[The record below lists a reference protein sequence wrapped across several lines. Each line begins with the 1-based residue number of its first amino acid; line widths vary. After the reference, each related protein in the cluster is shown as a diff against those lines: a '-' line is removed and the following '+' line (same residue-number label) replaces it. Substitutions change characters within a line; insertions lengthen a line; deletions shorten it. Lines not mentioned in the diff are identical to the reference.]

1 MSAIKNIS
9 VPPSAIRVLRNKLAR
24 TRFSILAVELARR
37 LTVTFSFLITLLTSL
52 LFLDLLADLEIQTRS
67 LLLFSIITLTA
78 ILIIWSLFS
87 LIIKWK
93 NDETLALEIERKNK
107 DFDSRLI
114 SSIQFGKRKAKF
126 PENAPMSMVHNMILE
141 TKDVSKKFNFLKVV
155 NPKALTR
162 ATLIFFVIIITSGI
176 WAYSEKDNIP
186 ILVKRALGEQ
196 IEIPRDTIIV
206 EEPNISRVGI
216 GDNIQMTFKVKSK
229 KNSELKANLNIDYNS
244 GRKITVPLKRTETG
258 PITVPLKRT
267 ETGPDTYIGTIEDVP
282 ESFSFDAKIDD
293 AKTKTSSVTAIER
306 PTIKNIS
313 ATQVYPEFTK
323 QSPTNHVPG
332 DFTFFQGSEVTIN
345 IESSK
350 DLDSGNLKFLG
361 LDNQMPLSV
370 NEANK
375 KEGVAKIKIP
385 SQSLSGFSVSLTDS
399 EEMNSKNNAIYKIS
413 LLTDLPP
420 EIRITYP
427 KRSEELVTRK
437 ATLLI
442 KYEAID
448 RFGVNSINLKYKREE
463 NEIVTIPLMKEETA
477 KKQISDS
484 YEWNLGSL
492 KTGLSEGDQIEYWLE
507 ASDQNISGLNISS
520 SDKLSLKVVTP
531 EEKRADLLGR
541 TSDALGSVDEATNDQ
556 ENLNKDLESIIRKNT
571 PNKKN

>member
-52 LFLDLLADLEIQTRS
+52 LFLDLLADLKIETRS

-87 LIIKWK
+87 LITKWK

-114 SSIQFGKRKAKF
+114 SSIQFAKRKAKF

-141 TKDVSKKFNFLKVV
+141 TKDVSKKFNFLKIV

-176 WAYSEKDNIP
+176 WVYSEKDNIP

-196 IEIPRDTIIV
+196 IEIPRDTTII
-206 EEPNISRVGI
+206 EEPNISKVGI

-229 KNSELKANLNIDYNS
+229 KNSELKANLNIEYNS
-244 GRKITVPLKRTETG
+244 GRNVKVSLERTE
-258 PITVPLKRT
+258 K
-267 ETGPDTYIGTIEDVP
+267 EPDTYTGTIEDVP
-282 ESFSFDAKIDD
+282 ESFSFDAQIDD
-293 AKTKTSSVTAIER
+293 AKTETLTVTAIER

-332 DFTFFQGSEVTIN
+332 DFTFFPGSEVTIN

-350 DLDSGNLKFLG
+350 ELDSGNLKFLG

-399 EEMNSKNNAIYKIS
+399 EEMDSKNNAIYKIS

-463 NEIVTIPLMKEETA
+463 NEIVTIPLMKEESS

-520 SDKLSLKVVTP
+520 SEKLSLKVVTP

-571 PNKKN
+571 PIKKN

>member
-52 LFLDLLADLEIQTRS
+52 LFLDLLADLEIETRS

-87 LIIKWK
+87 LITKWK

-114 SSIQFGKRKAKF
+114 SSIQFAKRKAKF

-141 TKDVSKKFNFLKVV
+141 TKDVSKKFNFLKIV

-176 WAYSEKDNIP
+176 WVYSEKDNIP

-196 IEIPRDTIIV
+196 IEIPRDTTII
-206 EEPNISRVGI
+206 EEPNISKVGI

-229 KNSELKANLNIDYNS
+229 KNSELKANLNIEYNS
-244 GRKITVPLKRTETG
+244 GRNVKVSLERTE
-258 PITVPLKRT
+258 K
-267 ETGPDTYIGTIEDVP
+267 EPDTYTGTIEDVP
-282 ESFSFDAKIDD
+282 ESFSFDAEIDD
-293 AKTKTSSVTAIER
+293 AKTETLTVTAIER

-332 DFTFFQGSEVTIN
+332 DFTFFPGSEVTIN

-350 DLDSGNLKFLG
+350 ELDSGNLKFLG

-399 EEMNSKNNAIYKIS
+399 EEMDSKNNAIYKIS

-463 NEIVTIPLMKEETA
+463 NEIVTIPLMKEESS

-571 PNKKN
+571 PIKKN

>member
-52 LFLDLLADLEIQTRS
+52 LFLDLLADLRIETRS
-67 LLLFSIITLTA
+67 MLLFSIITLTA

-87 LIIKWK
+87 LITKWK

-114 SSIQFGKRKAKF
+114 SSIQFAKRKAKF

-141 TKDVSKKFNFLKVV
+141 TKDVSKKFNFLKIV

-176 WAYSEKDNIP
+176 WVYSEKDNIP

-196 IEIPRDTIIV
+196 IEIPRDTTII
-206 EEPNISRVGI
+206 EEPNISKVGI

-229 KNSELKANLNIDYNS
+229 KNSELKANLNIEYNS
-244 GRKITVPLKRTETG
+244 GRNVKVSLERTE
-258 PITVPLKRT
+258 K
-267 ETGPDTYIGTIEDVP
+267 EPDTYTGTIEDVP
-282 ESFSFDAKIDD
+282 ESFSFDAQIDD
-293 AKTKTSSVTAIER
+293 AKTETLTVTAIER

-332 DFTFFQGSEVTIN
+332 DFTFFPGSEVTIN

-350 DLDSGNLKFLG
+350 ELDSGNLKFLG

-399 EEMNSKNNAIYKIS
+399 EEMDSKNNAIYKIS

-463 NEIVTIPLMKEETA
+463 NEIVTIPLMKEESS

-520 SDKLSLKVVTP
+520 SEKLSLKVVTP

-571 PNKKN
+571 PIKKN

>member
-52 LFLDLLADLEIQTRS
+52 LFLDLLADLKIETRS

-87 LIIKWK
+87 LITKWK

-114 SSIQFGKRKAKF
+114 SSIQFAKHKAKF

-176 WAYSEKDNIP
+176 WVYSEKDNIP

-196 IEIPRDTIIV
+196 IEIPRDTTII
-206 EEPNISRVGI
+206 EEPNISKVGI

-229 KNSELKANLNIDYNS
+229 KNSELKANLNIEYNS
-244 GRKITVPLKRTETG
+244 GRNVKVSLERTE
-258 PITVPLKRT
+258 K
-267 ETGPDTYIGTIEDVP
+267 EPDTYTGTIEDVP
-282 ESFSFDAKIDD
+282 ESFSFDAQIDD
-293 AKTKTSSVTAIER
+293 AKTETLTVTAIER

-332 DFTFFQGSEVTIN
+332 DFTFFPGSEVTIN

-350 DLDSGNLKFLG
+350 ELDSGNLKFLG

-399 EEMNSKNNAIYKIS
+399 DEMDSKNNAIYKIS

-463 NEIVTIPLMKEETA
+463 NEIVTIPLMKEESS

-520 SDKLSLKVVTP
+520 SEKLSLKVVTP

-571 PNKKN
+571 PIKKN

>member
-52 LFLDLLADLEIQTRS
+52 LFLDLLADLKIETRS

-87 LIIKWK
+87 LITKWK

-114 SSIQFGKRKAKF
+114 SSIQFAKRKAKF

-141 TKDVSKKFNFLKVV
+141 TKDVSKKFNFLKIV

-176 WAYSEKDNIP
+176 WVYSEKDNIP

-196 IEIPRDTIIV
+196 IEIPRDTTII
-206 EEPNISRVGI
+206 EEPNISKVGI

-229 KNSELKANLNIDYNS
+229 KNSELKANLNIEYNS
-244 GRKITVPLKRTETG
+244 GRNVKVSLERTE
-258 PITVPLKRT
+258 K
-267 ETGPDTYIGTIEDVP
+267 EPDTYTGTIEDVP
-282 ESFSFDAKIDD
+282 ESFSFDAEIDD
-293 AKTKTSSVTAIER
+293 AKTETLTVTAIER

-332 DFTFFQGSEVTIN
+332 DFTFFPGSEVTIN

-350 DLDSGNLKFLG
+350 ELDSGNLKFLG

-399 EEMNSKNNAIYKIS
+399 EEMDSKNNAIYKIS

-571 PNKKN
+571 PIKKN

>member
-37 LTVTFSFLITLLTSL
+37 IAITFSVLVTLLTSL
-52 LFLDLLADLEIQTRS
+52 LFLDLLADLDIQTRS

-78 ILIIWSLFS
+78 ILTIWSLFS
-87 LIIKWK
+87 LITKWK

-114 SSIQFGKRKAKF
+114 SSIQFAKRQAAF
-126 PENAPMSMVHNMILE
+126 PENAPMSMIHNMILE
-141 TKDVSKKFNFLKVV
+141 TKDASKKFNFLKIV

-176 WAYSEKDNIP
+176 WVYSEKDNIP

-196 IEIPRDTIIV
+196 IEIPRDTTII
-206 EEPNISRVGI
+206 EEPNISKVGI

-229 KNSELKANLNIDYNS
+229 KNSELKANLNIEYNS
-244 GRKITVPLKRTETG
+244 GRNVKVSLERTE
-258 PITVPLKRT
+258 K
-267 ETGPDTYIGTIEDVP
+267 EPDTYTGTIEDVP
-282 ESFSFDAKIDD
+282 ESFSFDAQIDD
-293 AKTKTSSVTAIER
+293 AKTETLTVTAIER

-332 DFTFFQGSEVTIN
+332 DFTFFPGSEVTIN

-350 DLDSGNLKFLG
+350 ELDSGNLKFLG

-399 EEMNSKNNAIYKIS
+399 EEMDSKNNAIYKIS

-463 NEIVTIPLMKEETA
+463 NEIVTIPLMKEESS

-520 SDKLSLKVVTP
+520 SEKLSLKVVTP

-571 PNKKN
+571 PIKKN

>member
-52 LFLDLLADLEIQTRS
+52 LFLDLLADLKIETRS

-87 LIIKWK
+87 LITKWK

-114 SSIQFGKRKAKF
+114 SSIQFAKRKAKF

-141 TKDVSKKFNFLKVV
+141 TKDVSKKFNFLKIV

-176 WAYSEKDNIP
+176 WVYSEKDNIP

-196 IEIPRDTIIV
+196 IEIPRDTTII

-229 KNSELKANLNIDYNS
+229 KTSELKANLNIEYNS
-244 GRKITVPLKRTETG
+244 GRNVKVSLERTE
-258 PITVPLKRT
+258 K
-267 ETGPDTYIGTIEDVP
+267 EPDTYTGTIEDVP
-282 ESFSFDAKIDD
+282 ESFSFDAQIDD
-293 AKTKTSSVTAIER
+293 AKTKTLTVTAIER

-332 DFTFFQGSEVTIN
+332 DFTFFPGSEVTIN

-350 DLDSGNLKFLG
+350 ELDSGNLKFLG

-399 EEMNSKNNAIYKIS
+399 DEMDSKNNAIYKIS

-463 NEIVTIPLMKEETA
+463 NEIVTIPLMKEESS

-507 ASDQNISGLNISS
+507 ASDQNILGLNISS
-520 SDKLSLKVVTP
+520 SEKLSLKVVTP

-571 PNKKN
+571 PIKKN

>member
-1 MSAIKNIS
+1 M
-9 VPPSAIRVLRNKLAR
+9 PPSAIRVLRNKLAR

-52 LFLDLLADLEIQTRS
+52 LFLDLLADLKIETRS

-87 LIIKWK
+87 LITKWK

-114 SSIQFGKRKAKF
+114 SSIQFAKRKAKF

-206 EEPNISRVGI
+206 EEPNILRVGI

-229 KNSELKANLNIDYNS
+229 KTSELKANLNVDYNS
-244 GRKITVPLKRTETG
+244 GRKITVPLERTEN
-258 PITVPLKRT
+258 
-267 ETGPDTYIGTIEDVP
+267 EPDTYIGTIEDVP
-282 ESFSFDAKIDD
+282 ESFLFDAQIDD

-332 DFTFFQGSEVTIN
+332 DFTFFPGSEVTIN

-350 DLDSGNLKFLG
+350 ELDSGNLKFLG

-399 EEMNSKNNAIYKIS
+399 EEMDSKNNAIYKIS

>member
-1 MSAIKNIS
+1 M
-9 VPPSAIRVLRNKLAR
+9 PPSAIRVLRNKLAR

-52 LFLDLLADLEIQTRS
+52 LFLDLLADLKIETRS

-87 LIIKWK
+87 LITKWK

-114 SSIQFGKRKAKF
+114 SSIQFAKRKAKF

-141 TKDVSKKFNFLKVV
+141 TKDVSKNFNFLKVV

-196 IEIPRDTIIV
+196 IEIPRDTKII

-244 GRKITVPLKRTETG
+244 GRKITVPLE
-258 PITVPLKRT
+258 RT

-332 DFTFFQGSEVTIN
+332 DFTFFPGSEVTIN

-399 EEMNSKNNAIYKIS
+399 DEMDSKNNAIYKIS

-520 SDKLSLKVVTP
+520 SEKLSLKVVTP

-571 PNKKN
+571 PIKKN

>member
-52 LFLDLLADLEIQTRS
+52 LFLDLLADLKIETRS

-87 LIIKWK
+87 LITKWK

-114 SSIQFGKRKAKF
+114 SSIQFAKHKAKF

-141 TKDVSKKFNFLKVV
+141 TKDVSKKFNFLKIV

-176 WAYSEKDNIP
+176 WVYSEKDNIP

-196 IEIPRDTIIV
+196 IEIPRDTTII
-206 EEPNISRVGI
+206 EEPNISKVGI

-229 KNSELKANLNIDYNS
+229 KNSELKANLNIEYNS
-244 GRKITVPLKRTETG
+244 GRNVKVSLERTE
-258 PITVPLKRT
+258 K
-267 ETGPDTYIGTIEDVP
+267 EPDTYTGTIEDVP
-282 ESFSFDAKIDD
+282 ESFSFDAQIDD
-293 AKTKTSSVTAIER
+293 AKTETLTVTAIER

-332 DFTFFQGSEVTIN
+332 DFTFFPGSEVTIN

-350 DLDSGNLKFLG
+350 ELDSGNLKFLG

-399 EEMNSKNNAIYKIS
+399 DEMDSKNNAIYKIS

-463 NEIVTIPLMKEETA
+463 NEIVTIPLMKEESS

-520 SDKLSLKVVTP
+520 SEKLSLKVVTP

-571 PNKKN
+571 PIKKN

>member
-1 MSAIKNIS
+1 M
-9 VPPSAIRVLRNKLAR
+9 PPSAIRVLRNKLAR

-52 LFLDLLADLEIQTRS
+52 LFLDLLADLKIETRS

-87 LIIKWK
+87 LITKWK

-114 SSIQFGKRKAKF
+114 SSIQFAKRQAAF
-126 PENAPMSMVHNMILE
+126 PENAPMSMIHNMILE
-141 TKDVSKKFNFLKVV
+141 TKDASKKFNFLKIV

-176 WAYSEKDNIP
+176 WVYSEKDNIP

-196 IEIPRDTIIV
+196 IEIPRDTTII
-206 EEPNISRVGI
+206 EEPNISKVGI

-229 KNSELKANLNIDYNS
+229 KTSELKANLNIEYNS
-244 GRKITVPLKRTETG
+244 GRNVKVSLERTE
-258 PITVPLKRT
+258 K
-267 ETGPDTYIGTIEDVP
+267 EPDTYTGTIEDVP
-282 ESFSFDAKIDD
+282 ESFSFDAQIDD
-293 AKTKTSSVTAIER
+293 AKTKTLTVTAIER

-332 DFTFFQGSEVTIN
+332 DFTFFPGSEVTIN

-350 DLDSGNLKFLG
+350 ELDSGNLKFLG

-399 EEMNSKNNAIYKIS
+399 EEMDSKNNAIYKIS

-463 NEIVTIPLMKEETA
+463 NEIVTIPLMKEESS

-520 SDKLSLKVVTP
+520 SEKLSLKVVTP

-571 PNKKN
+571 PIKKN

>member
-52 LFLDLLADLEIQTRS
+52 LFLDLLADLKIETRS

-87 LIIKWK
+87 LITKWK

-114 SSIQFGKRKAKF
+114 SSIQFAKRKAKF

-176 WAYSEKDNIP
+176 WVYSEKDNIP

-196 IEIPRDTIIV
+196 IEIPRDTTII
-206 EEPNISRVGI
+206 EEPNISKVGI
-216 GDNIQMTFKVKSK
+216 GDNIQMTFRVKSK
-229 KNSELKANLNIDYNS
+229 KNSELKANLNIEYNS
-244 GRKITVPLKRTETG
+244 GRNVKVSLERTE
-258 PITVPLKRT
+258 K
-267 ETGPDTYIGTIEDVP
+267 EPDTYTGTIEDVP
-282 ESFSFDAKIDD
+282 ESFSFNAQIDD
-293 AKTKTSSVTAIER
+293 AKTETLTVTAIER

-332 DFTFFQGSEVTIN
+332 DFTFFPGSEVTIN

-350 DLDSGNLKFLG
+350 ELDSGNLKFLG

-399 EEMNSKNNAIYKIS
+399 EEMDSKNNAIYKIS

-463 NEIVTIPLMKEETA
+463 NEIVTIPLMKEESS

-520 SDKLSLKVVTP
+520 SEKLSLKVVTP

-571 PNKKN
+571 PIKKN

>member
-52 LFLDLLADLEIQTRS
+52 LFLDLLADLEIETRS

-87 LIIKWK
+87 LITKWK

-114 SSIQFGKRKAKF
+114 SSIQFAKRKAKF

-206 EEPNISRVGI
+206 EEPNILRVGI

-229 KNSELKANLNIDYNS
+229 KTSELKANLNVDYNS
-244 GRKITVPLKRTETG
+244 GRKITVPLERTEN
-258 PITVPLKRT
+258 
-267 ETGPDTYIGTIEDVP
+267 EPDTYIGTIEDVP
-282 ESFSFDAKIDD
+282 ESFSFDAQIDD

-332 DFTFFQGSEVTIN
+332 DFTFFPGSEVTIN

-399 EEMNSKNNAIYKIS
+399 EEMDSKNNAIYKIS

-442 KYEAID
+442 KYEATD

-571 PNKKN
+571 PIKKN

>member
-87 LIIKWK
+87 LITKWK

-114 SSIQFGKRKAKF
+114 SSIQFAKRKAKF

-206 EEPNISRVGI
+206 EEPNILRVGI

-229 KNSELKANLNIDYNS
+229 KTSELKANLNVDYNS
-244 GRKITVPLKRTETG
+244 GRKITVPLERTEN
-258 PITVPLKRT
+258 
-267 ETGPDTYIGTIEDVP
+267 EPDTYIGTIEDVP
-282 ESFSFDAKIDD
+282 ESFSFDAQIDD

-332 DFTFFQGSEVTIN
+332 DFTFFPGSEVTIN

-399 EEMNSKNNAIYKIS
+399 EEMDSKNNAIYKIS

-448 RFGVNSINLKYKREE
+448 RFGVNSINLKYKRGE

>member
-52 LFLDLLADLEIQTRS
+52 LFLDLLADLKIETRS

-87 LIIKWK
+87 LITKWK

-114 SSIQFGKRKAKF
+114 SSIQFAKRKAKF

-141 TKDVSKKFNFLKVV
+141 TKDVSKKFYFLKIV

-176 WAYSEKDNIP
+176 WVYSEKDNIP

-196 IEIPRDTIIV
+196 IEIPRDTTII
-206 EEPNISRVGI
+206 EEPNISKVGI
-216 GDNIQMTFKVKSK
+216 GDNIQMTFRVKSK
-229 KNSELKANLNIDYNS
+229 KNSELKANLNIEYNS
-244 GRKITVPLKRTETG
+244 GRNVKVSLERTE
-258 PITVPLKRT
+258 K
-267 ETGPDTYIGTIEDVP
+267 EPDTYTGTIEDVP
-282 ESFSFDAKIDD
+282 ESFSFNAQIDD
-293 AKTKTSSVTAIER
+293 AKTETLTVTAIER
-306 PTIKNIS
+306 PMIKNVS

-332 DFTFFQGSEVTIN
+332 DFTFFPGSEVTIN

-350 DLDSGNLKFLG
+350 ELDSGNLKFLG

-399 EEMNSKNNAIYKIS
+399 EEMDSKNNAIYKIS

-463 NEIVTIPLMKEETA
+463 NEIVTIPLMKEESS

-520 SDKLSLKVVTP
+520 SEKLSLKVVTP

-571 PNKKN
+571 PIKKN

>member
-52 LFLDLLADLEIQTRS
+52 LFLDLLADLKIETRS

-87 LIIKWK
+87 LITKWK

-114 SSIQFGKRKAKF
+114 SSIQFAKRKAKF

-141 TKDVSKKFNFLKVV
+141 TKDVSKKFNFLKIV

-176 WAYSEKDNIP
+176 WVYSEKDNIP

-196 IEIPRDTIIV
+196 IEIPRDTTII
-206 EEPNISRVGI
+206 EEPNISKVGI

-229 KNSELKANLNIDYNS
+229 KNSELKANLNIEYNS
-244 GRKITVPLKRTETG
+244 GRNVKVSLERTE
-258 PITVPLKRT
+258 K
-267 ETGPDTYIGTIEDVP
+267 EPDTYTGTIEDVP
-282 ESFSFDAKIDD
+282 ESFSFDAQIDD
-293 AKTKTSSVTAIER
+293 AKTETLTVTAIER

-332 DFTFFQGSEVTIN
+332 DFTFFPGSEVTIN

-350 DLDSGNLKFLG
+350 ELDSGNLKFLG

-399 EEMNSKNNAIYKIS
+399 EEMDSKNNAIYKIS

-463 NEIVTIPLMKEETA
+463 NEIVTIPLMKEESS

-520 SDKLSLKVVTP
+520 SEKLSLKVVTP

-571 PNKKN
+571 PIKKNFNNHL

>member
-1 MSAIKNIS
+1 M
-9 VPPSAIRVLRNKLAR
+9 LRNKLAR

-37 LTVTFSFLITLLTSL
+37 IAITFSVLVTLLTSL
-52 LFLDLLADLEIQTRS
+52 LFLDLLADLDIQTRS

-78 ILIIWSLFS
+78 ILTIWSLFS
-87 LIIKWK
+87 LITKWK

-114 SSIQFGKRKAKF
+114 SSIQFAKRQAAF
-126 PENAPMSMVHNMILE
+126 PENAPMSMIHNMILE
-141 TKDVSKKFNFLKVV
+141 TKDASKKFNFLKIV

-176 WAYSEKDNIP
+176 WVYSEKDNIP

-196 IEIPRDTIIV
+196 IEIPRDTTII
-206 EEPNISRVGI
+206 EEPNISKVGI

-229 KNSELKANLNIDYNS
+229 KNSELKANLNIEYNS
-244 GRKITVPLKRTETG
+244 GRNVKVSLERTE
-258 PITVPLKRT
+258 K
-267 ETGPDTYIGTIEDVP
+267 EPDTYTGTIEDVP
-282 ESFSFDAKIDD
+282 ESFSFDAQIDD
-293 AKTKTSSVTAIER
+293 AKTETLTVTAIER

-332 DFTFFQGSEVTIN
+332 DFTFFPGSEVTIN

-350 DLDSGNLKFLG
+350 ELDSGNLKFLG

-399 EEMNSKNNAIYKIS
+399 EEMDSKNNAIYKIS

-463 NEIVTIPLMKEETA
+463 NEIVTIPLMKEESS

-520 SDKLSLKVVTP
+520 SEKLSLKVVTP

-571 PNKKN
+571 PIKKN

>member
-9 VPPSAIRVLRNKLAR
+9 IPQNTIRVLRNKLAR

-37 LTVTFSFLITLLTSL
+37 IAITFSVLVTLLTSL
-52 LFLDLLADLEIQTRS
+52 LFLDLLADLDIQTRS

-78 ILIIWSLFS
+78 VLTIWSLFS
-87 LIIKWK
+87 LITKWK

-114 SSIQFGKRKAKF
+114 SSIQFAKRQAAF
-126 PENAPMSMVHNMILE
+126 PENAPMSMIHNMILE
-141 TKDVSKKFNFLKVV
+141 TKDASKKFNFLKIV

-162 ATLIFFVIIITSGI
+162 ATLIFFVIVITSSI
-176 WAYSEKDNIP
+176 WLYSEKDNIP

-196 IEIPRDTIIV
+196 IEIPRDTTII
-206 EEPNISRVGI
+206 EEPNISKVGI

-229 KNSELKANLNIDYNS
+229 KISELKANLNIEYNS
-244 GRKITVPLKRTETG
+244 GRNVKVSLERTE
-258 PITVPLKRT
+258 K
-267 ETGPDTYIGTIEDVP
+267 EPDTYTGTIEDVP
-282 ESFSFDAKIDD
+282 ESFSFDAQIDD
-293 AKTKTSSVTAIER
+293 AKTKTLTVTAIER

-332 DFTFFQGSEVTIN
+332 DFTFFPGSEVTIN

-350 DLDSGNLKFLG
+350 ELDSGNLKFLG

-399 EEMNSKNNAIYKIS
+399 DEMDSKNNAIYKIS

-463 NEIVTIPLMKEETA
+463 NEIVTIPLMKEESS

-520 SDKLSLKVVTP
+520 SEKLSLKVVTP

-571 PNKKN
+571 PIKKN

>member
-52 LFLDLLADLEIQTRS
+52 LFLDLLADLEIETRS

-87 LIIKWK
+87 LITKWK

-114 SSIQFGKRKAKF
+114 SSIQFAKRKAKF

-206 EEPNISRVGI
+206 EEPNILRVGI

-229 KNSELKANLNIDYNS
+229 KTSELKANLNVDYNS
-244 GRKITVPLKRTETG
+244 GRKITVPLERTEN
-258 PITVPLKRT
+258 
-267 ETGPDTYIGTIEDVP
+267 EPDTYIGTIEDVP
-282 ESFSFDAKIDD
+282 ESFSFDAQIDD

-332 DFTFFQGSEVTIN
+332 DFTFFPGSEVTIN

-399 EEMNSKNNAIYKIS
+399 EEMDSKNNAIYKIS

-442 KYEAID
+442 KYEATD

-463 NEIVTIPLMKEETA
+463 NEIVTIPLMKEESS

-571 PNKKN
+571 PIKKN

>member
-52 LFLDLLADLEIQTRS
+52 LFLDLLADLEIETRS

-87 LIIKWK
+87 LITKWK

-114 SSIQFGKRKAKF
+114 SSIQFAKRKAKF

-141 TKDVSKKFNFLKVV
+141 TTDVSKKFNFLKVV

-206 EEPNISRVGI
+206 EEPNILRVGI

-229 KNSELKANLNIDYNS
+229 KTSELKANLNVDYNS
-244 GRKITVPLKRTETG
+244 GRKITVPLERTEN
-258 PITVPLKRT
+258 
-267 ETGPDTYIGTIEDVP
+267 EPDTYIGTIEDVP
-282 ESFSFDAKIDD
+282 ESFSFDAQIDD

-332 DFTFFQGSEVTIN
+332 DFTFFPGSEVTIN

-399 EEMNSKNNAIYKIS
+399 EEMDSKNNAIYKIS

-442 KYEAID
+442 KYEATD

>member
-1 MSAIKNIS
+1 M
-9 VPPSAIRVLRNKLAR
+9 LRNKLAR
-24 TRFSILAVELARR
+24 TRFSILAVELVRR
-37 LTVTFSFLITLLTSL
+37 IAITFSVLITLLTSL
-52 LFLDLLADLEIQTRS
+52 LFLDLLADLDIQTRS

-78 ILIIWSLFS
+78 ILTIWSLFS
-87 LIIKWK
+87 LITKWK

-114 SSIQFGKRKAKF
+114 SSIQFAKRQAAF
-126 PENAPMSMVHNMILE
+126 PENAPMSMIHNMILE
-141 TKDVSKKFNFLKVV
+141 TKDASKDFNFLKIV

-176 WAYSEKDNIP
+176 WVYSEKDNIP

-196 IEIPRDTIIV
+196 IKIPRDTTII
-206 EEPNISRVGI
+206 EEPNISKVGI

-229 KNSELKANLNIDYNS
+229 KNSELKANLNIEYNS
-244 GRKITVPLKRTETG
+244 GRNVKVSLERTE
-258 PITVPLKRT
+258 K
-267 ETGPDTYIGTIEDVP
+267 EPDTYTGTIEDVP
-282 ESFSFDAKIDD
+282 ESFSFDAQIDD
-293 AKTKTSSVTAIER
+293 AKTKTLTVTAIER

-332 DFTFFQGSEVTIN
+332 DFTFFPGSEVTIN

-350 DLDSGNLKFLG
+350 ELDSGNLKFLG

-399 EEMNSKNNAIYKIS
+399 DEMDSKNNAIYKIS

-463 NEIVTIPLMKEETA
+463 NEIVTIPLMKEESSM
-477 KKQISDS
+477 KQISDS

-507 ASDQNISGLNISS
+507 ASDQNLSGLNISS
-520 SDKLSLKVVTP
+520 SEKLSLKVVTP

-571 PNKKN
+571 PIKKN

>member
-52 LFLDLLADLEIQTRS
+52 LFLDLLADLEIETRS

-87 LIIKWK
+87 LITKWK

-114 SSIQFGKRKAKF
+114 SSIQFAKRKAKF

-206 EEPNISRVGI
+206 EEPNILRVGI

-229 KNSELKANLNIDYNS
+229 KTSELKANLNVDYNS
-244 GRKITVPLKRTETG
+244 GRKITVPLERTEN
-258 PITVPLKRT
+258 
-267 ETGPDTYIGTIEDVP
+267 EPDTYIGTIEDVP
-282 ESFSFDAKIDD
+282 ESFSFDAQIDD
-293 AKTKTSSVTAIER
+293 AKTKASNVTAIER

-332 DFTFFQGSEVTIN
+332 DFTFFPGSEVTIN

-399 EEMNSKNNAIYKIS
+399 EEMDSKNNAIYKIS

-442 KYEAID
+442 KYEATD

>member
-9 VPPSAIRVLRNKLAR
+9 IPQNTIRVLRNKLAR
-24 TRFSILAVELARR
+24 TRLSILAVELARR
-37 LTVTFSFLITLLTSL
+37 IAITFSVLVTLLTSL
-52 LFLDLLADLEIQTRS
+52 LFLDLLADLDIQTRS

-78 ILIIWSLFS
+78 ILTIWSLFS
-87 LIIKWK
+87 LITKWK

-114 SSIQFGKRKAKF
+114 SSIQFAKRQAAF
-126 PENAPMSMVHNMILE
+126 PENAPMSMIHNMILE
-141 TKDVSKKFNFLKVV
+141 TKDVSKKFNFLKIV

-176 WAYSEKDNIP
+176 WVYSEKDNIP

-196 IEIPRDTIIV
+196 IEIPRDTTII
-206 EEPNISRVGI
+206 EEPNISKVGI

-229 KNSELKANLNIDYNS
+229 KTSELKANLNIEYNS
-244 GRKITVPLKRTETG
+244 GRNVKVSLERTE
-258 PITVPLKRT
+258 K
-267 ETGPDTYIGTIEDVP
+267 EPDTYTGTIEDVP
-282 ESFSFDAKIDD
+282 ESFSFDAQIDD
-293 AKTKTSSVTAIER
+293 AKTETLTVTAIER

-332 DFTFFQGSEVTIN
+332 DFTFFPGSEVTIN

-350 DLDSGNLKFLG
+350 ELDSGNLKFLG

-399 EEMNSKNNAIYKIS
+399 DEMDSKNNAIYKIS

-463 NEIVTIPLMKEETA
+463 NEIVTIPLMKEESS

-520 SDKLSLKVVTP
+520 SEKLSLKVVTP

-571 PNKKN
+571 PIKKN

>member
-1 MSAIKNIS
+1 M
-9 VPPSAIRVLRNKLAR
+9 PPSAIRVLRNKLAR

-52 LFLDLLADLEIQTRS
+52 LFLDLLADLEIETRS

-87 LIIKWK
+87 LITKWK

-114 SSIQFGKRKAKF
+114 SSIQFAKRKAKF

-206 EEPNISRVGI
+206 EEPNILRVGI

-229 KNSELKANLNIDYNS
+229 KTSELKANLNVDYNS
-244 GRKITVPLKRTETG
+244 GRKITVPLERTEN
-258 PITVPLKRT
+258 
-267 ETGPDTYIGTIEDVP
+267 EPDTYIGTIEDVP
-282 ESFSFDAKIDD
+282 ESFLFDAQIDD

-332 DFTFFQGSEVTIN
+332 DFTFFPGSEVTIN

-399 EEMNSKNNAIYKIS
+399 EEMDSKNNAIYKIS

-442 KYEAID
+442 KYEATD

>member
-9 VPPSAIRVLRNKLAR
+9 IPQNTIRVLRNKLAR
-24 TRFSILAVELARR
+24 TRFSILAVELVRR
-37 LTVTFSFLITLLTSL
+37 IAITFSVLITLLTSL
-52 LFLDLLADLEIQTRS
+52 LFLDLLADLDIQTRS

-78 ILIIWSLFS
+78 ILTIWSLFS
-87 LIIKWK
+87 LITKWK

-114 SSIQFGKRKAKF
+114 SSIQFAKRQAAF
-126 PENAPMSMVHNMILE
+126 PENAPMSMIHNMILE
-141 TKDVSKKFNFLKVV
+141 TKDASKKFNFLKIV

-176 WAYSEKDNIP
+176 WVYSEKDNIP

-196 IEIPRDTIIV
+196 IEIPRDTTII

-229 KNSELKANLNIDYNS
+229 KTSELKANLNIEYNS
-244 GRKITVPLKRTETG
+244 GRNVKVSLERTE
-258 PITVPLKRT
+258 K
-267 ETGPDTYIGTIEDVP
+267 EPDTYTGTIEDVP
-282 ESFSFDAKIDD
+282 ESFSFDAQIDD
-293 AKTKTSSVTAIER
+293 AKTKTLTVTAIER

-332 DFTFFQGSEVTIN
+332 DFTFFPGSEVTIN

-350 DLDSGNLKFLG
+350 ELNSGNLKFLG

-385 SQSLSGFSVSLTDS
+385 SQSLSGLSVSLTDS
-399 EEMNSKNNAIYKIS
+399 DEMDSKNNAIYKIS

-463 NEIVTIPLMKEETA
+463 NEIVTIPLMKEEA
-477 KKQISDS
+477 SKKQISDS

-507 ASDQNISGLNISS
+507 ASDQNLSGLNISS
-520 SDKLSLKVVTP
+520 SEKLSLKVVTP

-571 PNKKN
+571 PIKKN

>member
-9 VPPSAIRVLRNKLAR
+9 IPQNTIRVLRNKLAR

-37 LTVTFSFLITLLTSL
+37 IAITFSVLVTLLTSL
-52 LFLDLLADLEIQTRS
+52 LFLDLLADLDIQTRS

-78 ILIIWSLFS
+78 VLTIWSFFS
-87 LIIKWK
+87 LITKWK

-114 SSIQFGKRKAKF
+114 SSIQFAKRQAAF
-126 PENAPMSMVHNMILE
+126 PENAPISMIHNMILE
-141 TKDVSKKFNFLKVV
+141 TKDASKKFNFLKIV

-176 WAYSEKDNIP
+176 WVYSEKDNIP

-196 IEIPRDTIIV
+196 IEIPHDTTII

-229 KNSELKANLNIDYNS
+229 KTSELKANLNIEYNS
-244 GRKITVPLKRTETG
+244 GRNVKVSLERTE
-258 PITVPLKRT
+258 K
-267 ETGPDTYIGTIEDVP
+267 EPDTYTGTIEDVP
-282 ESFSFDAKIDD
+282 ESFSFDAQIDD
-293 AKTKTSSVTAIER
+293 AKTKTLNVTAIER

-332 DFTFFQGSEVTIN
+332 DFTFFPGSEVTIN

-350 DLDSGNLKFLG
+350 ELDSGNLKFLG
-361 LDNQMPLSV
+361 SDNQMPLSV

-399 EEMNSKNNAIYKIS
+399 DEMDSKNNAIYKIS

-463 NEIVTIPLMKEETA
+463 NKIVTIPLMKEESSM
-477 KKQISDS
+477 KQISDS

-507 ASDQNISGLNISS
+507 ASDQNLSGLNISS
-520 SDKLSLKVVTP
+520 SEKLSLKVVTP

-571 PNKKN
+571 PIKKN

>member
-1 MSAIKNIS
+1 M
-9 VPPSAIRVLRNKLAR
+9 PPSAIRVLRNKLAR

-52 LFLDLLADLEIQTRS
+52 LFLDLLADLEIETRS

-87 LIIKWK
+87 LITKWK

-114 SSIQFGKRKAKF
+114 SSIQFAKRKAKF

-206 EEPNISRVGI
+206 EEPNILRVGI

-229 KNSELKANLNIDYNS
+229 KTSELKANLNVDYNS
-244 GRKITVPLKRTETG
+244 GRKITVPLERTEN
-258 PITVPLKRT
+258 
-267 ETGPDTYIGTIEDVP
+267 EPDTYIGTIEDVP
-282 ESFSFDAKIDD
+282 ESFSFDAQIDD

-332 DFTFFQGSEVTIN
+332 DFTFFPGSEVTIN

-350 DLDSGNLKFLG
+350 ELDSGNLKFLG

-399 EEMNSKNNAIYKIS
+399 EEMDSKNNAIYKIS

>member
-1 MSAIKNIS
+1 M
-9 VPPSAIRVLRNKLAR
+9 LRYKLAR
-24 TRFSILAVELARR
+24 TRFSIIAVELARR
-37 LTVTFSFLITLLTSL
+37 IAITFSVSVTLLTSL
-52 LFLDLLADLEIQTRS
+52 LFLDLLADLDIQTRS
-67 LLLFSIITLTA
+67 LLLFSIITLAA
-78 ILIIWSLFS
+78 ILTIWSLFS
-87 LIIKWK
+87 LITKWK

-114 SSIQFGKRKAKF
+114 SSIQFAKRQAAF
-126 PENAPMSMVHNMILE
+126 PENAPMSMIHNMILE
-141 TKDVSKKFNFLKVV
+141 TKEASKKFNFLKIV

-176 WAYSEKDNIP
+176 WVYSEKDNIP

-196 IEIPRDTIIV
+196 IEIPRDTTII
-206 EEPNISRVGI
+206 EEPNISKVGI

-229 KNSELKANLNIDYNS
+229 KNSELKANLNIEYNS
-244 GRKITVPLKRTETG
+244 GRNVKVSLERTE
-258 PITVPLKRT
+258 K
-267 ETGPDTYIGTIEDVP
+267 EPDTYTGTIEDVP
-282 ESFSFDAKIDD
+282 ESFSFDAQIDD
-293 AKTKTSSVTAIER
+293 AKTKTLTVTAIER

-313 ATQVYPEFTK
+313 VTQVYPEFTK

-332 DFTFFQGSEVTIN
+332 DFTFFPGSEVTIN

-350 DLDSGNLKFLG
+350 ELDSGNLKFLG
-361 LDNQMPLSV
+361 MDNQMPLSV

-399 EEMNSKNNAIYKIS
+399 DEMDSKNNAIYKIS

-463 NEIVTIPLMKEETA
+463 NEIVTIPLMKEESS

-520 SDKLSLKVVTP
+520 SEKLSLKVVTP

-571 PNKKN
+571 PIKKN

>member
-1 MSAIKNIS
+1 M
-9 VPPSAIRVLRNKLAR
+9 PPSAIRVLRNKLAR

-37 LTVTFSFLITLLTSL
+37 IAITFSVLVTLLTSL
-52 LFLDLLADLEIQTRS
+52 LFLDLLADLDIQTRS

-78 ILIIWSLFS
+78 ILTIWSLFS
-87 LIIKWK
+87 LITKWK

-114 SSIQFGKRKAKF
+114 SSIQFAKRQGAF
-126 PENAPMSMVHNMILE
+126 PENAPMSMIHNMILE
-141 TKDVSKKFNFLKVV
+141 TKDASKKFNFLKIV

-176 WAYSEKDNIP
+176 WVYSEKDNIP

-196 IEIPRDTIIV
+196 IEIPRDTTII
-206 EEPNISRVGI
+206 EEPNISKVGI

-229 KNSELKANLNIDYNS
+229 KTSELKANLNIEYNS
-244 GRKITVPLKRTETG
+244 GRNVKVSLERTE
-258 PITVPLKRT
+258 K
-267 ETGPDTYIGTIEDVP
+267 EPDTYTGTIEDVP
-282 ESFSFDAKIDD
+282 ESFSFDAQIDD
-293 AKTKTSSVTAIER
+293 AKTKTLTVTAIER

-332 DFTFFQGSEVTIN
+332 DFTFFPGSEVTIN

-350 DLDSGNLKFLG
+350 ELDSGNLKFLG

-399 EEMNSKNNAIYKIS
+399 DEMDSKNNAIYKIS

-463 NEIVTIPLMKEETA
+463 NEIVTIPLMKEESS

-520 SDKLSLKVVTP
+520 SEKLSLKVVTP

-571 PNKKN
+571 PIKKN

>member
-1 MSAIKNIS
+1 M
-9 VPPSAIRVLRNKLAR
+9 
-24 TRFSILAVELARR
+24 
-37 LTVTFSFLITLLTSL
+37 
-52 LFLDLLADLEIQTRS
+52 
-67 LLLFSIITLTA
+67 
-78 ILIIWSLFS
+78 
-87 LIIKWK
+87 
-93 NDETLALEIERKNK
+93 
-107 DFDSRLI
+107 
-114 SSIQFGKRKAKF
+114 
-126 PENAPMSMVHNMILE
+126 
-141 TKDVSKKFNFLKVV
+141 
-155 NPKALTR
+155 
-162 ATLIFFVIIITSGI
+162 
-176 WAYSEKDNIP
+176 
-186 ILVKRALGEQ
+186 
-196 IEIPRDTIIV
+196 
-206 EEPNISRVGI
+206 
-216 GDNIQMTFKVKSK
+216 
-229 KNSELKANLNIDYNS
+229 
-244 GRKITVPLKRTETG
+244 
-258 PITVPLKRT
+258 
-267 ETGPDTYIGTIEDVP
+267 
-282 ESFSFDAKIDD
+282 
-293 AKTKTSSVTAIER
+293 
-306 PTIKNIS
+306 
-313 ATQVYPEFTK
+313 YPEFTK

-332 DFTFFQGSEVTIN
+332 DFTFFPGSEVTIN

-350 DLDSGNLKFLG
+350 ELDSGNLKFLG

-399 EEMNSKNNAIYKIS
+399 EEMDSKNNAIYKIS

>member
-9 VPPSAIRVLRNKLAR
+9 IPQNTIRVLRNKLAR
-24 TRFSILAVELARR
+24 TRLSILAVELARR
-37 LTVTFSFLITLLTSL
+37 IAITFSVLVTLLTSL
-52 LFLDLLADLEIQTRS
+52 LFLDLLADLDIQTRS

-78 ILIIWSLFS
+78 ILTIWSLFS
-87 LIIKWK
+87 LITKWK

-114 SSIQFGKRKAKF
+114 SSIQFAKRQAAF
-126 PENAPMSMVHNMILE
+126 PENAPMSMIHNMILE
-141 TKDVSKKFNFLKVV
+141 TKDASKKYNFLKIV

-176 WAYSEKDNIP
+176 WVYSEKDNIP

-196 IEIPRDTIIV
+196 IEIPRDTTII
-206 EEPNISRVGI
+206 EEPNISKVGI

-229 KNSELKANLNIDYNS
+229 KTSKLKANLNIEYNS
-244 GRKITVPLKRTETG
+244 GRNVKVSLERTE
-258 PITVPLKRT
+258 K
-267 ETGPDTYIGTIEDVP
+267 EPDTYTGTIEDVP
-282 ESFSFDAKIDD
+282 ESFSFDAQIDD
-293 AKTKTSSVTAIER
+293 AKTKTLTVTAIER

-332 DFTFFQGSEVTIN
+332 DFTFFPGSEVTIN

-350 DLDSGNLKFLG
+350 ELDSGNLKFLG

-375 KEGVAKIKIP
+375 KEGLAKIKIP

-399 EEMNSKNNAIYKIS
+399 DEMDSKNNAIYKIS

-463 NEIVTIPLMKEETA
+463 NEIVTIPLMKEESS

-520 SDKLSLKVVTP
+520 SEKLSLKVVTP

-571 PNKKN
+571 PIKKN

>member
-9 VPPSAIRVLRNKLAR
+9 VPPSAIRLLRNKLAR

-37 LTVTFSFLITLLTSL
+37 LTITFSFLITLLTSL

-87 LIIKWK
+87 LITKWK
-93 NDETLALEIERKNK
+93 NNETLALEIERKNK

-114 SSIQFGKRKAKF
+114 SSIQFAKRKAKF

-229 KNSELKANLNIDYNS
+229 KNSEIKANLNIDYNS
-244 GRKITVPLKRTETG
+244 GRKITVPLE
-258 PITVPLKRT
+258 RT

-332 DFTFFQGSEVTIN
+332 DFTFFPGSEVTIN

-375 KEGVAKIKIP
+375 KEGAAKIKIP

-448 RFGVNSINLKYKREE
+448 RFGVNSINLKYKRED
-463 NEIVTIPLMKEETA
+463 NEVVSIPLMKEETA
-477 KKQISDS
+477 KKQIIDS

-492 KTGLSEGDQIEYWLE
+492 KTGLFEGDQIEYWLE
-507 ASDQNISGLNISS
+507 SSDQNISGLNISS

-571 PNKKN
+571 TNKKN

>member
-52 LFLDLLADLEIQTRS
+52 LFLDLLADLEIETRS

-87 LIIKWK
+87 LITKWK

-114 SSIQFGKRKAKF
+114 SSIQFAKRKAKF

-206 EEPNISRVGI
+206 EEPNILRVGI

-229 KNSELKANLNIDYNS
+229 KTSELKANLNVDYNS
-244 GRKITVPLKRTETG
+244 GRKITVPLERTEN
-258 PITVPLKRT
+258 
-267 ETGPDTYIGTIEDVP
+267 EPDTYIGTIEDVP
-282 ESFSFDAKIDD
+282 ESFSFDAQIDD

-332 DFTFFQGSEVTIN
+332 DFTFFPGSEVTIN

-399 EEMNSKNNAIYKIS
+399 EEMDSKNNAIYKIS

>member
-52 LFLDLLADLEIQTRS
+52 LFLDLLADLKIETRS

-87 LIIKWK
+87 LITKWK

-114 SSIQFGKRKAKF
+114 SSIQFAKRKAKF

-141 TKDVSKKFNFLKVV
+141 TKDVSKKFNFLKIV

-176 WAYSEKDNIP
+176 WVYSEKDNIP

-196 IEIPRDTIIV
+196 IEIPRDTTII
-206 EEPNISRVGI
+206 EEPNISKVGI

-229 KNSELKANLNIDYNS
+229 KNSELKANLNIEYNS
-244 GRKITVPLKRTETG
+244 GRNVKVSLERTE
-258 PITVPLKRT
+258 K
-267 ETGPDTYIGTIEDVP
+267 EPDTYTGTIEDVP
-282 ESFSFDAKIDD
+282 ESFSFDAQIDD
-293 AKTKTSSVTAIER
+293 AKTKTLTVTAIER

-313 ATQVYPEFTK
+313 VTQVYPEYTK

-332 DFTFFQGSEVTIN
+332 DFTFFPGSEVTIN

-350 DLDSGNLKFLG
+350 ELDSGNLKFLG

-399 EEMNSKNNAIYKIS
+399 EEMDSKNNAIYKIS

-463 NEIVTIPLMKEETA
+463 NEIVTIPLMKEESS

-520 SDKLSLKVVTP
+520 SEKLSLKVVTP

-571 PNKKN
+571 PIKKN

>member
-1 MSAIKNIS
+1 VSAIKNIS
-9 VPPSAIRVLRNKLAR
+9 IPQNTIRVLRNKLAR
-24 TRFSILAVELARR
+24 TRLSILAVELARR
-37 LTVTFSFLITLLTSL
+37 IAITFSVLVTLLTSL
-52 LFLDLLADLEIQTRS
+52 LFLDLLADLDIQTRS

-78 ILIIWSLFS
+78 ILTIWSLFS
-87 LIIKWK
+87 LITKWK

-114 SSIQFGKRKAKF
+114 SSIQFAKRQAAF
-126 PENAPMSMVHNMILE
+126 PENAPMSMIHNMILE
-141 TKDVSKKFNFLKVV
+141 TKDVSKKFNFLKIV

-176 WAYSEKDNIP
+176 WVYCEKDNIP

-196 IEIPRDTIIV
+196 IEIPRDTTII
-206 EEPNISRVGI
+206 EEPNISKVGI

-229 KNSELKANLNIDYNS
+229 KTSELKANLNIEYNS
-244 GRKITVPLKRTETG
+244 GRNVKVSLERTE
-258 PITVPLKRT
+258 K
-267 ETGPDTYIGTIEDVP
+267 EPDTYTGTIEDVP
-282 ESFSFDAKIDD
+282 ESFSFDAQIDD
-293 AKTKTSSVTAIER
+293 AKTKTLTVTAIER

-332 DFTFFQGSEVTIN
+332 DFTFFPGSEVTIN

-350 DLDSGNLKFLG
+350 ELDSGNLKFLG

-399 EEMNSKNNAIYKIS
+399 DEMDSKNNAIYKIS

-463 NEIVTIPLMKEETA
+463 NEIVTIPLMKEESS

-520 SDKLSLKVVTP
+520 SEKLSLKVVTP

-571 PNKKN
+571 PIKKN

>member
-1 MSAIKNIS
+1 VSAIKNIS

-52 LFLDLLADLEIQTRS
+52 LFLDLLADLKIETRS

-87 LIIKWK
+87 LITKWK

-114 SSIQFGKRKAKF
+114 SSIQFAKRKAKF

-141 TKDVSKKFNFLKVV
+141 TKDVSKKFNFLKIV

-176 WAYSEKDNIP
+176 WVYSEKDNIP

-196 IEIPRDTIIV
+196 IEIPRDTTII
-206 EEPNISRVGI
+206 EEPNISKVGI

-229 KNSELKANLNIDYNS
+229 KNSELKANLNIEYNS
-244 GRKITVPLKRTETG
+244 GRNVKVSLERTE
-258 PITVPLKRT
+258 K
-267 ETGPDTYIGTIEDVP
+267 EPDTYTGTIEDVP
-282 ESFSFDAKIDD
+282 ESFSFDAQIDD
-293 AKTKTSSVTAIER
+293 AKTETLTVTAIER

-332 DFTFFQGSEVTIN
+332 DFTFFPGSEVTIN

-350 DLDSGNLKFLG
+350 ELDSGNLKFLG

-399 EEMNSKNNAIYKIS
+399 EEMDSKNNAIYKIS

-463 NEIVTIPLMKEETA
+463 NEIVTIPLMKEESS

-520 SDKLSLKVVTP
+520 SEKLSLKVVTP

-571 PNKKN
+571 PIKKN

>member
-1 MSAIKNIS
+1 M
-9 VPPSAIRVLRNKLAR
+9 LRNKLAR

-37 LTVTFSFLITLLTSL
+37 IAITFSVLVTLLTSL
-52 LFLDLLADLEIQTRS
+52 LFLDLFADLDIQTRS

-78 ILIIWSLFS
+78 VLTIWSLFS
-87 LIIKWK
+87 LITKWK

-114 SSIQFGKRKAKF
+114 SSIQFAKRQAAF
-126 PENAPMSMVHNMILE
+126 PENAPISMIHNMILE
-141 TKDVSKKFNFLKVV
+141 TKDASKKFNFLKIV

-176 WAYSEKDNIP
+176 WVYSEKDNIP

-196 IEIPRDTIIV
+196 IEIPRDTTII

-229 KNSELKANLNIDYNS
+229 KTSELKANLNIEYNS
-244 GRKITVPLKRTETG
+244 GRNVKVSLERTE
-258 PITVPLKRT
+258 K
-267 ETGPDTYIGTIEDVP
+267 EPDTYTGTIEDVP
-282 ESFSFDAKIDD
+282 ESFSFDAQIDD
-293 AKTKTSSVTAIER
+293 AKTKTLTVTAIER

-332 DFTFFQGSEVTIN
+332 DFTFFPGSEVTIN

-350 DLDSGNLKFLG
+350 ELDSGNLKFLG

-385 SQSLSGFSVSLTDS
+385 SQSLSGLSVSLTDS
-399 EEMNSKNNAIYKIS
+399 DEMDSKNNAIYKIS

-463 NEIVTIPLMKEETA
+463 NEIVTIPLMKEESSM
-477 KKQISDS
+477 KQISDS

-507 ASDQNISGLNISS
+507 ASDQNLSGLNISS
-520 SDKLSLKVVTP
+520 SEKLSLKVVTP

-571 PNKKN
+571 PIKKN

>member
-52 LFLDLLADLEIQTRS
+52 LFLDLLADLEIETRS

-87 LIIKWK
+87 LITKWK

-114 SSIQFGKRKAKF
+114 SSIQFAKRKAKF

-206 EEPNISRVGI
+206 EEPNILRVGI

-229 KNSELKANLNIDYNS
+229 KTSELKANLNVDYNS
-244 GRKITVPLKRTETG
+244 GRKITVPLERTEN
-258 PITVPLKRT
+258 
-267 ETGPDTYIGTIEDVP
+267 EPDTYIGTIEDVP
-282 ESFSFDAKIDD
+282 ESFSFDAQIDD
-293 AKTKTSSVTAIER
+293 AKTKASNVTAIER

-323 QSPTNHVPG
+323 QIPTNHVPG
-332 DFTFFQGSEVTIN
+332 DFTFFPGSEVTIN

-385 SQSLSGFSVSLTDS
+385 SKSLSGFSVSLTDS
-399 EEMNSKNNAIYKIS
+399 EEMDSKNNAIYKIS

>member
-37 LTVTFSFLITLLTSL
+37 LTVTFSFFITLLTSL
-52 LFLDLLADLEIQTRS
+52 LFLDLLADLKIETRS

-87 LIIKWK
+87 LITKWK
-93 NDETLALEIERKNK
+93 NDESLALEIERKNK

-114 SSIQFGKRKAKF
+114 SSIQFAKRKAKF

-206 EEPNISRVGI
+206 EEPNILRVGI

-229 KNSELKANLNIDYNS
+229 KTSELKANLNVDYNS
-244 GRKITVPLKRTETG
+244 GRKITVPLKRTEN
-258 PITVPLKRT
+258 
-267 ETGPDTYIGTIEDVP
+267 EPDTYIGTIEDVP
-282 ESFSFDAKIDD
+282 ESFSFDAQIDD

-332 DFTFFQGSEVTIN
+332 DFTFFPGSEVTIN

-399 EEMNSKNNAIYKIS
+399 EEMDSKNNAIYKIS

-571 PNKKN
+571 PIKKN